1 MIYVYSKSDCG
12 PCVLVKNEL
21 ERRGLKKEID
31 WKEKMIDEK
40 DEYMRE
46 LTDLGFM
53 SVPLVTK
60 NNEVLFNGFRPD
72 IMNKVFK

>member
-1 MIYVYSKSDCG
+1 MVYVYSKKDCG

-21 ERRGLKKEID
+21 ERRGLKKGID
-31 WKEKMIDEK
+31 WEEK
-40 DEYMRE
+40 DIEKNELYMKE

-60 NNEVLFNGFRPD
+60 DSEVLFNGFRPD
-72 IMNKVFK
+72 IMAQVL